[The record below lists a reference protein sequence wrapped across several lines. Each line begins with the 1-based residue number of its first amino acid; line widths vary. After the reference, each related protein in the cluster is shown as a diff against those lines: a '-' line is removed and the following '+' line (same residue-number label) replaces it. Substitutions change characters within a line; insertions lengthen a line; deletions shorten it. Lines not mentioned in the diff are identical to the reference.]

1 MPLPRLS
8 LLYLPGC
15 GSLPGG
21 RKERFL
27 EAYAKQ
33 RGYHLSCLEYAKPL
47 GSEDPLRPAEALSSL
62 EEAVRDAQ
70 RAALLP
76 PALVVAAS
84 MGAWIAAGL
93 ARLGG
98 ICGALLLAP
107 AGARTV
113 SKAVAGRSAG
123 TAILPS
129 EHSATGGYTINST
142 ILVELE
148 EASIA
153 DMMPAAC
160 PVCIL
165 HGDKDEAVPLE
176 ASEELLGQLLANGR
190 EASLRRIH
198 GGDHRLSKPAELQVL
213 EEELDRLILRS
224 AAVPE
229 QKVYESTCHD
239 QAGDVFFH
247 TCNQP
252 LCVLQHCQHKI
263 TYPVNNTLKYYGH
276 VAELDV
282 SNLSVRN
289 LTVCNQSA
297 LRLLYLWYGMGYGS
311 MLLVDLP
318 PPSTAMV
325 DIDHFSERQKACC
338 HEVFAKFKS
347 QWFEEVCAILREE
360 NLHLRSPA
368 EQRFFAGIRALLS
381 VQTRDLVAQSVAAYA
396 DFFRRFDDPK
406 PLSPEEVVQLK
417 DTDDRQDAFLVV
429 KLVPKGDEVKLK
441 DSTERVVERVVR
453 VFKEFVV
460 CLNDIPSPESRI
472 QGGGSGAKESSKNLW
487 GTFLEEEYVQEA
499 QKLIEQTVQFN
510 MGNAS
515 EAERIYN
522 EYTFLITE
530 EERIKEFLKD
540 SSASIPK
547 YLEKVD
553 ALKAIDLR
561 IRQQLPNEMRMQMVT
576 VDCRELNETLR
587 SRAADCMSILLEHV
601 VGMNLERNER
611 LCKSF
616 GNIAHA
622 PSPHPFAPGSTLIE
636 SSQHPPPSEM
646 GRSIAILLLLSSHLA
661 CGQDFL
667 AVRNE
672 SKSALGGCSSY
683 GCRSGCGRC
692 FNAGSRPG
700 VMCAGSGG
708 QSGYHCP
715 AEPGNGD
722 ATYACLDW
730 TFGSTAMRSG
740 EAQFQQQ
747 TGEKV
752 YFGVG
757 TYGTTT
763 DPQRGL
769 GACYRL
775 KVEGVDRDIIAQSVN
790 TGWDVDGKQFDLQM
804 GAGGTGAF
812 NNCAGG
818 AGSVFPGG
826 KSSWGCTYGGVDTRS
841 ACRASAMAGAGD
853 SLVRMCE
860 YSFDKKVRVSGEGL
874 AAGPCKYNPTLL
886 DVARVRCPEQ
896 LVSLTQ
902 MQRSDEPGGFGFATA
917 WRASGFPNAGG
928 TNRCRSEDWG
938 AGLAY
943 CLTRMMD
950 CRKPSGAFMTNVQAN
965 LMVPGRRVA
974 QTCTRDGYTRID
986 VSCGCEGCAC

>member
-1 MPLPRLS
+1 
-8 LLYLPGC
+8 
-15 GSLPGG
+15 
-21 RKERFL
+21 
-27 EAYAKQ
+27 
-33 RGYHLSCLEYAKPL
+33 
-47 GSEDPLRPAEALSSL
+47 
-62 EEAVRDAQ
+62 
-70 RAALLP
+70 
-76 PALVVAAS
+76 

-113 SKAVAGRSAG
+113 SKAMAGRSAG

-176 ASEELLGQLLANGR
+176 ASEELLGQLLAKGG
-190 EASLRRIH
+190 EATLRQIH

-224 AAVPE
+224 AA
-229 QKVYESTCHD
+229 
-239 QAGDVFFH
+239 A
-247 TCNQP
+247 
-252 LCVLQHCQHKI
+252 
-263 TYPVNNTLKYYGH
+263 
-276 VAELDV
+276 
-282 SNLSVRN
+282 VRN

-441 DSTERVVERVVR
+441 DSTERVVERVLR

-616 GNIAHA
+616 GNI
-622 PSPHPFAPGSTLIE
+622 SR
-636 SSQHPPPSEM
+636 HPPASEM
-646 GRSIAILLLLSSHLA
+646 GRSIATLLLLSPLLA

-672 SKSALGGCSSY
+672 SKSAVGGCSSY
-683 GCRSGCGRC
+683 GCSGCGRC

-700 VMCAGSGG
+700 VMCASGG

-715 AEPGNGD
+715 AEPTGNGD

-730 TFGSTAMRSG
+730 TFGSAAMRSG

-841 ACRASAMAGAGD
+841 ACRALPSKPSQASAMASAGD

-902 MQRSDEPGGFGFATA
+902 MQRSDEPGGFGFAA
-917 WRASGFPNAGG
+917 ASRASGFPNAGG

-950 CRKPSGAFMTNVQAN
+950 CLCAQA
-965 LMVPGRRVA
+965 
-974 QTCTRDGYTRID
+974 D
-986 VSCGCEGCAC
+986 VNPELHVGNDC